1 MRSYE
6 TGMKNKDKKKGSLA
20 ASPFLT
26 KPNPIFL
33 NNKMLSFFYFNSVQI
48 YLYFFTKQIKK

>member
-1 MRSYE
+1 MTIIIKKEIILRE
-6 TGMKNKDKKKGSLA
+6 VMKNMGKKKGSLA

-33 NNKMLSFFYFNSVQI
+33 TMNVSLFLF
-48 YLYFFTKQIKK
+48 